1 MIRAVPRDERL
12 RPAWDLHRIWGFG
25 VEPECGRSFGERRS
39 VRAMSGE
46 RWRNVL
52 IKSIIL
58 AGGEITL
65 GKHNFRARVQHPT
78 NTTAGIVTP
87 KPYLITDLTSDRFL
101 MCSKHMGRIYA
112 LGYSPSSLLSRAAVM
127 ERTSGRISCHGSRSG
142 AFAPPCVVS
151 HASLPDS

>member
-1 MIRAVPRDERL
+1 
-12 RPAWDLHRIWGFG
+12 
-25 VEPECGRSFGERRS
+25 
-39 VRAMSGE
+39 MSGE

-112 LGYSPSSLLSRAAVM
+112 LGYSPSFVL
-127 ERTSGRISCHGSRSG
+127 
-142 AFAPPCVVS
+142 AFACRGNGTDEW
-151 HASLPDS
+151 ANLLPRLALRSICTSMRRLARKLT